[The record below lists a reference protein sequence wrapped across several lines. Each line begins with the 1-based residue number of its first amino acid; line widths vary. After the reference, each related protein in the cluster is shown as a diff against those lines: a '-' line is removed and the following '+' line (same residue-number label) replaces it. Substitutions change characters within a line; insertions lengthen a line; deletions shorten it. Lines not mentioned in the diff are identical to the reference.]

1 MIEIY
6 FNMSSSDRRSSPI
19 NTRSTVNSGKNMRAE
34 NNDSSNVTHN
44 GPSRERSMSVP
55 RGRRGVRGNTQC
67 PTWDVTQMCSKE
79 DYNVL
84 KKQIETLYNMVE
96 KTMEEVK
103 GINRNQLATPE
114 DTAAG
119 LSQTRGNMNEDSAI
133 AINTDKINKPDDKI
147 TETNNNVLAMNYVVE
162 ELKKLLEDK
171 TKKSEAPVQPGNTL
185 VTSPPPHTLAA
196 AAPTSGT
203 TNQHTPANT
212 AAPVTTAPFRAQQIY
227 HQQPHSNSMHS
238 NNYNTGFINRLR
250 AERERFMIVFGI
262 EEEREDNQ
270 YGIGEMEQKVIDRYT
285 IGEILEDMNQKQLI
299 RQVISTQ
306 RIGGKTEGKTRP
318 IRVEFKSVMDRETA
332 CRSARNL
339 KYSDKF
345 RNIASISRDRIRED
359 RDRARVQYL
368 ANKRTTPVNLTGDQA
383 ESKAATPQVSGAQID
398 DLLTESRLEASST
411 AGEGTTYPQ
420 GGEGESSP

>member
-1 MIEIY
+1 
-6 FNMSSSDRRSSPI
+6 
-19 NTRSTVNSGKNMRAE
+19 MRAE
-34 NNDSSNVTHN
+34 NNNSSNVTHS

-55 RGRRGVRGNTQC
+55 RGRRGVRGNTQY

-96 KTMEEVK
+96 TTMEEVK
-103 GINRNQLATPE
+103 KNNRNQLTTSE
-114 DTAAG
+114 DNAAG
-119 LSQTRGNMNEDSAI
+119 SSHTRENMNEDSAI
-133 AINTDKINKPDDKI
+133 AINTDKINKLDDKVN
-147 TETNNNVLAMNYVVE
+147 ETNNNVLAMNYVVE

-171 TKKSEAPVQPGNTL
+171 TKKSEAPVQPGNTHTPHQTP
-185 VTSPPPHTLAA
+185 VTPAALHTLAA
-196 AAPTSGT
+196 ASTSGT
-203 TNQHTPANT
+203 NQDITGIVRDTAGHRTPANT
-212 AAPVTTAPFRAQQIY
+212 PAPVTTAPFGTQQIY
-227 HQQPHSNSMHS
+227 RQQPHSNNMHS

-270 YGIGEMEQKVIDRYT
+270 HGIGEMEQKVIDKYT

-383 ESKAATPQVSGAQID
+383 ESNAATPQVSGAQID